1 MMDTSSHRKDHTM
14 IAYRIQDRKRGVE
27 YLLDPETQYS
37 WPMDH
42 DESKIR
48 HGVSGCESIAELAA
62 YWATHSV
69 EASVP
74 VLVRVEGPQ
83 SEDTPLDEEFGEVL
97 VLPETAEVIEDTP
110 VWDLISYLVN
120 RVEEDYILTYDQLVE
135 IGAEW
140 LEENS

>member
-1 MMDTSSHRKDHTM
+1 M
-14 IAYRIQDRKRGVE
+14 IAYRIQDKNRGVE

-37 WPMDH
+37 WPTDY
-42 DESKIR
+42 DESKVR
-48 HGVSGCESIAELAA
+48 HGVSGCETIAELAA

-97 VLPETAEVIEDTP
+97 VLPEIAEVIEDSL
-110 VWDLISYLVN
+110 VWALISYLID
-120 RVEEDYILTYDQLVE
+120 RVEEDYTLTYDQLVE
-135 IGAEW
+135 KAEEW
-140 LEENS
+140 ISENN

>member
-1 MMDTSSHRKDHTM
+1 M

-37 WPMDH
+37 WPMDY
-42 DESKIR
+42 DESKVR
-48 HGVSGCESIAELAA
+48 HGVSGCETIEGLAA

-110 VWDLISYLVN
+110 VFELISYLIDLYD
-120 RVEEDYILTYDQLVE
+120 EDYTLTYDQLVE
-135 IGAEW
+135 KAEEW
-140 LEENS
+140 LENNR

>member
-1 MMDTSSHRKDHTM
+1 M
-14 IAYRIQDRKRGVE
+14 IAYRIQDKNRGVE

-37 WPMDH
+37 WPMDY
-42 DESKIR
+42 DESLVR

-69 EASVP
+69 GATDP
-74 VLVRVEGPQ
+74 VLVRVEGTQ

-97 VLPETAEVIEDTP
+97 VLPETAEVIKDTP
-110 VWDLISYLVN
+110 VWTLISYLTDL
-120 RVEEDYILTYDQLVE
+120 VEEDYTLTYDQLVA

-140 LEENS
+140 LEENN

>member
-1 MMDTSSHRKDHTM
+1 M
-14 IAYRIQDRKRGVE
+14 IAFRIQDRKRGTE
-27 YLLDPETQYS
+27 YLLNPETQYS
-37 WPMDH
+37 RPMDH

-48 HGVSGCESIAELAA
+48 HGVSGCETIEELAA

-110 VWDLISYLVN
+110 VWALISYLIDLVD
-120 RVEEDYILTYDQLVE
+120 EDYTLTYDQLVE

-140 LEENS
+140 LEENN

>member
-1 MMDTSSHRKDHTM
+1 M

-37 WPMDH
+37 RPMSD
-42 DESKIR
+42 DESLVR
-48 HGVSGCESIAELAA
+48 HGVSGCETIEELAA
-62 YWATHSV
+62 YWATHAV

-97 VLPETAEVIEDTP
+97 VLPETAEVIEDTC
-110 VWDLISYLVN
+110 VWPLISYLVDC
-120 RVEEDYILTYDQLVE
+120 RDEDYTLTYDQLVE
-135 IGAEW
+135 KAEEW
-140 LEENS
+140 LENNR

>member
-1 MMDTSSHRKDHTM
+1 M

-37 WPMDH
+37 WPMDY
-42 DESKIR
+42 DESKVR
-48 HGVSGCESIAELAA
+48 HGVSGCETVEGLAA

-69 EASVP
+69 EASDP

-83 SEDTPLDEEFGEVL
+83 SDDTPLDEEFGEVL

-110 VWDLISYLVN
+110 VFELISYLIDLYD
-120 RVEEDYILTYDQLVE
+120 EDYTLTYDQLVE
-135 IGAEW
+135 KAEEW
-140 LEENS
+140 LENNR

>member
-1 MMDTSSHRKDHTM
+1 M

-37 WPMDH
+37 WPMDY
-42 DESKIR
+42 DESKVR
-48 HGVSGCESIAELAA
+48 HGVSGCETIEELAA
-62 YWATHSV
+62 YWATHSS
-69 EASVP
+69 EAWDP

-97 VLPETAEVIEDTP
+97 VLPETAEVIEDTC
-110 VWDLISYLVN
+110 VWPLISYLIDL
-120 RVEEDYILTYDQLVE
+120 VEEDYALTYDQLVA

-140 LEENS
+140 LEENN